1 MISAPN
7 CRKVNLSPEW
17 RLEVYNCCAFHMS
30 GIYQVVFRHRNPFSL
45 LPLFFFLVIL
55 IFMAI
60 VPRVDLLPSFFSLL
74 SDGSCQQ
81 RRCKRLRYDD
91 DSWNFFG
98 PLKLGVQA
106 EGLPD
111 LGFVPS
117 MATYASSAT
126 QQQQQQPP
134 GAESS
139 SAADAAGGGG
149 NANSSSAS
157 SSSKPQSARPQGRRS
172 RKAPHE
178 LLTEAEKKANHIAS
192 EQKRRQNI
200 RLGFDQL
207 IEIVPSLSQG
217 NRSEALILQKC
228 KYNHSTH
235 MQFIFC

>member
-1 MISAPN
+1 MDP
-7 CRKVNLSPEW
+7 VNNGDANVSGTTTT
-17 RLEVYNCCAFHMS
+17 LE
-30 GIYQVVFRHRNPFSL
+30 I
-45 LPLFFFLVIL
+45 
-55 IFMAI
+55 
-60 VPRVDLLPSFFSLL
+60 
-74 SDGSCQQ
+74 
-81 RRCKRLRYDD
+81 
-91 DSWNFFG
+91 FFG
-98 PLKLGVQA
+98 PLKLGVHA

-134 GAESS
+134 VAESS

-149 NANSSSAS
+149 NANSSSNNNNNDNNHGSSSAS
-157 SSSKPQSARPQGRRS
+157 SSSEPQSARPQGRRS